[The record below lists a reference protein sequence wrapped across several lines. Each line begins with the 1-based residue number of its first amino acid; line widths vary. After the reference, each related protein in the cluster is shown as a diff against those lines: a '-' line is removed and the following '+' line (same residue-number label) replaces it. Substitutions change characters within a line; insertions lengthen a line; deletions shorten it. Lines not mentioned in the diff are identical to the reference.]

1 MCSTTA
7 AQKGHLQLQHLR
19 WTSKKTDDPG
29 RQFFRYLLAGAAGF
43 VLDISLLF
51 LLTELVGLHY
61 LISAPLAFI
70 AGMLLHYLLCITW
83 IFYWR
88 RLSNKWL
95 EFSIYAGLGAL
106 GLILNEAVIW
116 LFAHVLSF
124 HYLLGK
130 MFYLLIFLLLF
141 LVRKK
146 LLFSAN

>member
-1 MCSTTA
+1 M
-7 AQKGHLQLQHLR
+7 
-19 WTSKKTDDPG
+19 
-29 RQFFRYLLAGAAGF
+29 FRYLLAGAAGF
-43 VLDISLLF
+43 ILDISLLF
-51 LLTELVGLHY
+51 LLTELVGMHY

-70 AGMLLHYLLCITW
+70 SGMLLHYLICITW

-146 LLFSAN
+146 LLFSAG